1 VTAAKLAETLSPHVV
16 GRVGISP
23 PAAYLAVAAER
34 LFCHRNTVL
43 NRLRRAEGL
52 MGLDLSRPQDLTT
65 LIVVLESLR
74 LLPAPTDEA

>member
-1 VTAAKLAETLSPHVV
+1 MIETL
-16 GRVGISP
+16 R
-23 PAAYLAVAAER
+23 AYFEADGSVAVAADR